1 MAVSQDY
8 RREVVAR
15 LSPFVPIV
23 DKSMFGGV
31 GLYGDGLFFA
41 VLDNDRTYFK
51 VDDTNRP
58 DFEAAGMGPFMPF
71 GEDAGYQMG
80 YYELPPA
87 VLADEAAL
95 GEWVAK
101 ALDVARRKKTRPRQG
116 RGRRG

>member
-51 VDDTNRP
+51 VDNTNRP

-71 GEDAGYQMG
+71 GEDV
-80 YYELPPA
+80 LPR
-87 VLADEAAL
+87 LSTGD
-95 GEWVAK
+95 G
-101 ALDVARRKKTRPRQG
+101 QG
-116 RGRRG
+116 RIVRVPRPLITLPRPAAHRAFS